1 MNVHSDRVFS
11 VPEFLSPAECDSLI
25 SVAERRGFETATV
38 RMPSGPQLL
47 PSIRT
52 NERVVLV
59 LPEWTSRL
67 WERTS
72 GLDLP
77 RVKGRSAVGLP
88 EAIRFYKYGPGQRFK
103 MHKDGP
109 TLENGL
115 RSELTLLVYLNEGF
129 EGGETDFRDFAIRPT
144 TGMALLFI
152 HDTWHE
158 GAEVTAGTKY
168 VLRSDVMYGSG

>member
-1 MNVHSDRVFS
+1 MNIHSDRVFTI
-11 VPEFLSPAECDSLI
+11 PEFLSPEECASLI
-25 SVAERRGFETATV
+25 SVAEHQGFEAATV

-59 LPEWTSRL
+59 LPEWTGRL
-67 WERTS
+67 WERLS
-72 GLDLP
+72 VRELP
-77 RVKGRSAVGLP
+77 RIKGRTAIGLP
-88 EAIRFYKYGPGQRFK
+88 EAIRFYKYRPGQRFK

-115 RSELTLLVYLNEGF
+115 RSELTLLVYLNEEF
-129 EGGETDFRDFAIRPT
+129 VGGETDFREFAIKPE

-158 GAEVTAGTKY
+158 GAEVTSGVKY
-168 VLRSDVMYGSG
+168 VLRTDVMYRGE